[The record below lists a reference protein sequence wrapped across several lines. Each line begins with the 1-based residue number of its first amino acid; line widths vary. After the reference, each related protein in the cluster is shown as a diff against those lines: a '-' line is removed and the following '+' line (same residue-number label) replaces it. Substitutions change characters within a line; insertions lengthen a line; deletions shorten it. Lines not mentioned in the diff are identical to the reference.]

1 MLLDFVVIQTNGLGN
16 RQLNAYKTSGF
27 ELLLFIAK
35 RLIHRLDSVGLPAN
49 FLFSIGF
56 LKDSEST

>member
-35 RLIHRLDSVGLPAN
+35 RLIRSVGLPAN